1 MEEAIV
7 ILISNVF
14 LPQKKKK
21 NNPVIQ
27 KERIKT
33 RKSTHVFLL
42 LVNRFWGEGRSLTD
56 LAKRGLF
63 IPPLFSSV
71 FDSLQSSSNLFI
83 FYFFAFLG
91 VNKIENIK

>member
-1 MEEAIV
+1 MEEEIV

-14 LPQKKKK
+14 SPQKKK

-33 RKSTHVFLL
+33 RKSAHVFLL

-56 LAKRGLF
+56 LVERHIYSTSVQL
-63 IPPLFSSV
+63 LSSV
-71 FDSLQSSSNLFI
+71 FDSLQSSLQT
-83 FYFFAFLG
+83 FFFLPFW
-91 VNKIENIK
+91 E